1 MRFWQKKM
9 IKIPLGTVEY
19 DFEAQEVIILYVVE
33 DLRRRRGLSEAQEGI
48 MRAISERGDYMST

>member
-1 MRFWQKKM
+1 M
-9 IKIPLGTVEY
+9 IKIPLGTLEY

-48 MRAISERGDYMST
+48 MRAISERGDYKST